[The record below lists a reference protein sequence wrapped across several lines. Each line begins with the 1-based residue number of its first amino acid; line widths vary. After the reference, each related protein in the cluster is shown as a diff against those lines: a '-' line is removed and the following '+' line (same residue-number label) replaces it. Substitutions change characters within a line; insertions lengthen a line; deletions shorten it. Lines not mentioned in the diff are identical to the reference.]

1 MRFRLLPFVLAAFPL
16 ITWAAD
22 DCNGAPPYE
31 CAVTLVQR
39 GRFPAAID
47 LLEKLT
53 AESPQ
58 NLKALNLL
66 GIALSGAGNLEKANA
81 RFRQALQADPAFLSA
96 LENLSINEFALGHA
110 DQAKADLETVL
121 KNNPNDEV
129 AHVYL
134 GEIAFGM
141 KQYGEAAAHYEKGRA
156 KVYPVIM
163 HYAECLLKTGRKDDL
178 SAVLRALP
186 AEDTEKQLQAGILLG
201 NAEAYGEA
209 VPYFGRARVHASDP
223 YPAAYDQTLML
234 IRGGDYPAAIQLS
247 GELFT
252 AGLRRAELYNLVS
265 EAYVKTGQVEKAYH
279 ALRTATELEPEA
291 EDNYVDFAGIC
302 LDNTNYELGLEIV
315 DIGLKHLP
323 NSYRLH
329 LHRGLLLAHQGLTEE
344 SEKDFEIAS
353 RLSPSQSLPYVALGL
368 AWMQRGDTAKAV
380 AVLRARVKSYPN
392 DFMLPYILG
401 IALSRSDAEA
411 GGEARAAFE
420 ASVRLNPRFSPAR
433 AQLGK
438 QLLKSGDVGGAV
450 EQLETAVKLDPE
462 DATAAYQL
470 GQAYRRMG
478 DGARAQEML
487 ARVVKLRHQKD
498 ETDPQID
505 PNGEMQRLIRAGA
518 ASGEHTVAK

>member
-1 MRFRLLPFVLAAFPL
+1 MIFRLLPFLLAAFPL
-16 ITWAAD
+16 VTWAAD
-22 DCNGAPPYE
+22 GCNGAAPYD
-31 CAVTLVQR
+31 CAAALVQK
-39 GRFPAAID
+39 GRFPAAIE

-53 AESPQ
+53 AQSPQ

-81 RFRQALQADPAFLSA
+81 RFQQALQADPAFLPA
-96 LENLSINEFALGHA
+96 LENLAINEFALGRA

-121 KNNPNDEV
+121 KNSPNDEV

-134 GEIAFGM
+134 GEIAFGV
-141 KQYGEAAAHYEKGRA
+141 KQFGEATAHYERGRA

-163 HYAECLLKTGRKDDL
+163 HYAECLLETGRKGDL
-178 SAVLRALP
+178 SAVLRAIP
-186 AEDTEKQLQAGILLG
+186 EEDTEKQIQAGILLG
-201 NAEAYGEA
+201 KAEAYLEA
-209 VPYFGRARVHASDP
+209 APYFGRARLHASDL
-223 YPAAYDQTLML
+223 YTAAYDQTLML
-234 IRGGDYPAAIQLS
+234 IRGGDYSGAIQLS
-247 GELFT
+247 SELFT

-265 EAYVKTGQVEKAYH
+265 EAYVKTGQVEKAYK

-291 EDNYVDFAGIC
+291 EDNYVDLAGIC
-302 LDNTNYELGLEIV
+302 LDNANYQLGMETV
-315 DIGLKHLP
+315 AIGLKHLP
-323 NSYRLH
+323 DSYRLH
-329 LHRGLLLAHQGLTEE
+329 LHRGLLLAHQDLTQE

-380 AVLRARVKSYPN
+380 EVLRARVKSNPN
-392 DFMLPYILG
+392 DFLLPYILG
-401 IALSRSDAEA
+401 IALIRSDAEP
-411 GGEARAAFE
+411 GEAKADFE
-420 ASVRLNPRFSPAR
+420 ASVRLNPRFSRAR
-433 AQLGK
+433 AELGK
-438 QLLKSGDVGGAV
+438 LLLKSGDVGGAV

-498 ETDPQID
+498 GID
-505 PNGEMQRLIRAGA
+505 PNIDPNDEMKRLIRAGA
-518 ASGEHTVAK
+518 ASGEHPVAK